1 MNFFFFKVLKLLS
14 LHIIKIEDLKL
25 KDLYLSLEES
35 RYTIE
40 FLVRKR
46 GVNNYKHKS
55 NDELFKSIYS
65 NINY

>member
-1 MNFFFFKVLKLLS
+1 M
-14 LHIIKIEDLKL
+14 EDLKL

-46 GVNNYKHKS
+46 GANNYKHKS

-65 NINY
+65 NINYLYI